1 MVAIAKRL
9 VPAHKISLL
18 QREHFKATHDP
29 VTGLLNQI
37 ALDEHVEQQIMIST
51 RYDKAF
57 ALLMIELDPPQ
68 ELVTSNSK
76 ITINTLLLDFA
87 KRIKSCVRRTDTVAR
102 VDSNLFGVLL
112 HDIQNFR
119 NVVKVVENINHQLLE
134 PFLVNDGQYTVSA
147 VIGIEVFSGADKT
160 QKSFNENAFIAMCR
174 ARNTVDRN
182 YVFYDEDLDQKIS
195 RQIYLED
202 SIREAIDRQ
211 QYDIHYLPIN
221 STLGNRL
228 SCMQADVVWHS
239 EQLREINPVTV
250 SEYIETLE
258 LSKLFGDIQLSTIC
272 QKLARWERD
281 VEFYDKPVFLALGNS
296 QFDDQQMPVRYRKI
310 VEASG
315 VKPEKI
321 GLLISEEHILRDV
334 DVALR
339 QIQALKREGFNI
351 IIDKFCSGL
360 SYLGKFAHGM
370 VDMIRLDTDII
381 SRIDERMEWLCVVE
395 GLTRIARQLNIQTIL
410 DGIDSD
416 FQFQT
421 MLNVNADY
429 WQGHYVYIVN
439 QEYDLAAISG
449 ECVAN

>member
-37 ALDEHVEQQIMIST
+37 ALDEHIEQQIMIST

-272 QKLARWERD
+272 QKLAHWERD

-370 VDMIRLDTDII
+370 VDMIRLDTDMI

>member
-37 ALDEHVEQQIMIST
+37 ALDEHIEQQIMISA

-68 ELVTSNSK
+68 ELITSNSK
-76 ITINTLLLDFA
+76 ITLNTLLLDFA
-87 KRIKSCVRRTDTVAR
+87 KRIKCCVRRTDTVAR
-102 VDSNLFGVLL
+102 VDSNLFSVLL

-119 NVVKVVENINHQLLE
+119 NAVKVVENINHQLLE

-174 ARNTVDRN
+174 ARNTADRN

-202 SIREAIDRQ
+202 SIRDAIDRQ

-221 STLGNRL
+221 NTLSNRL

-239 EQLREINPVTV
+239 EQLREINPATV

-281 VEFYDKPVFLALGNS
+281 VEFCDKPVFLALGNS

-315 VKPEKI
+315 IKPEKI

-339 QIQALKREGFNI
+339 QIQALKREGFKI

-370 VDMIRLDTDII
+370 VDMIRLDTDMI
-381 SRIDERMEWLCVVE
+381 SLIDERMEWLCVVE

-439 QEYDLAAISG
+439 QEYDLVAISG
-449 ECVAN
+449 ECIAN